1 MRTRH
6 TGQYVRVTSRQ
17 AGNDREP
24 LVVDLT
30 QYEIRTW
37 SFLWDVLEETC
48 GLPPWFGRNL
58 DAWWDAIEGRGISKM
73 LDAYPSLRVVVSGE
87 GLFARGAD
95 GRRFVKTTNESH
107 FACAEVVRGVGPFRR
122 SADRFRAIVTS
133 VFRNQRPDR

>member
-1 MRTRH
+1 
-6 TGQYVRVTSRQ
+6 VTSYYGRK
-17 AGNDREP
+17 DREP

-58 DAWWDAIEGRGISKM
+58 DAWWDAIEHRGISEA

-87 GLFARGAD
+87 GLFARGAE
-95 GRRFVKTTNESH
+95 GRRFVETTNQSH
-107 FACAEVVRGVGPFRR
+107 FARAEVVRAVGPVRR
-122 SADRFRAIVTS
+122 PAACFRAILAR
-133 VFRNQRPDR
+133 VFHGGQPPGDR